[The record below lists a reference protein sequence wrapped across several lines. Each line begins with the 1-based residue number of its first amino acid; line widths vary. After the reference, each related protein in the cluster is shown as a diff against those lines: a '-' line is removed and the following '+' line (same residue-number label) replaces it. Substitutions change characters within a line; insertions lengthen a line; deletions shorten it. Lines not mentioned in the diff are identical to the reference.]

1 MSHVIITG
9 GGKGE
14 RQGNGLQRTSTD
26 RKQTAGP
33 GKTGSTTAGRTQM
46 AGAATGYDIG
56 KAGREAYCFDVSSG
70 ARRVAQSM
78 AEQHYFEADEKY
90 GAAEATGK
98 GEVPVVPG
106 DPKGAVRSDANAANG
121 TSGYYADRYG
131 NKLPANVGLTPEE
144 EAALEAALEEEAAE
158 EDKSGKTYGYD
169 ESSIE
174 YMERLLERIKE
185 SREKNQKAQ
194 KNVKKRLNYNFRKVS
209 GSILRAK
216 TVMQA
221 GNALSSANASLSSL
235 RRKSSSDK
243 YNSKEIEAAI
253 QHAKKMVRTARKKVI
268 NLKTESREQSLDDTV
283 EHNKSLDNRKEQMA
297 ERHKSIANNVKRE
310 QELVLLE
317 KALKRIREQKKN
329 VRRRDEAQDLLNADM
344 EYLKR
349 QIQMIRQEQSES
361 GSSGYTYDTSSSE
374 AVAAPVTVPTD
385 NTAAPSAAEVAGAAQ
400 SEAGFTAVV

>member
-33 GKTGSTTAGRTQM
+33 GKTGSTTAGRKQT
-46 AGAATGYDIG
+46 AGAATGYDTG
-56 KAGREAYCFDVSSG
+56 KAGREAYCFDVSTG

-78 AEQHYFEADEKY
+78 AEQNYFSADEKY
-90 GAAEATGK
+90 GATEPA
-98 GEVPVVPG
+98 VQD
-106 DPKGAVRSDANAANG
+106 DPRAAARSGANASNG
-121 TSGYYADRYG
+121 NEGYYADRYG
-131 NKLPANVGLTPEE
+131 NKLPADVGLTPEE
-144 EAALEAALEEEAAE
+144 KAALEAAALEEEAAE

-221 GNALSSANASLSSL
+221 GNALSSANASLSNL
-235 RRKSSSDK
+235 RRKSASDK

-297 ERHKSIANNVKRE
+297 ERHKSIANDVKRE

-329 VRRRDEAQDLLNADM
+329 VRRRDEANDLLNADM

-349 QIQMIRQEQSES
+349 QIQLMKQEQNES
-361 GSSGYTYDTSSSE
+361 DSSSGYTYDTSSSE
-374 AVAAPVTVPTD
+374 ALAAPAAVPTET
-385 NTAAPSAAEVAGAAQ
+385 TAGPSAAEVAGAAQ
-400 SEAGFTAVV
+400 TEAGFTAVI